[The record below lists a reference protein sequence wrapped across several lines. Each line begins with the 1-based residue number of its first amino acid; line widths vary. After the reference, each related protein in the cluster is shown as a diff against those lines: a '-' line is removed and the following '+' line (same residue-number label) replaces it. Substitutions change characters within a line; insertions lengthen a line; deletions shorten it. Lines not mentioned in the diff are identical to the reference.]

1 MADFTAEVFQN
12 EFLPDGGTDLH
23 AIVRITS
30 SGASGAASVAG
41 GAGAYG
47 GSPAAAAPG
56 SSAEVILIDTS
67 GSMGRRGVAAAGE
80 AAKAALHEIVDGTL
94 FAVVSGN
101 GTAQIVYPYSHQGAL
116 VAMSSQTRAEAVR
129 AVEGLRANGGTAM
142 GTWLSLAR
150 QIFETVPH
158 VTKRHAILLTDGVN
172 EGETPA
178 SLQAAVQSC
187 VGVFQCDCRGVGD
200 QWRVEEVR
208 GIASALLGSV
218 DLIPAPEEMAAEF
231 QAMMRASMA
240 RGVANAEL
248 RVWTPQG
255 AELLFVRQ
263 VSPTLEDL
271 TSRGTQ
277 FNPLTRSF
285 PTGAWSDESRDYHV
299 AVRLPARTLGQEQL
313 AARVQMALGPD
324 AVAQALVKAKWSND
338 DALTTRIDP
347 AVAAYTGQT
356 ELAKTIQEGL
366 AAKSAGQDDIAT
378 SKLGRAVQ
386 LAAQTGNAE
395 MTTRLRKVVE
405 IDDEDTGTVRL
416 KKGASKMDEM
426 SLDTASTKTSRV
438 RR

>member
-12 EFLPDGGTDLH
+12 EFLPDGGTDVH

-30 SGASGAASVAG
+30 SGASAATSAG
-41 GAGAYG
+41 VVD
-47 GSPAAAAPG
+47 PG
-56 SSAEVILIDTS
+56 SAAEVILIDTS
-67 GSMGRRGVAAAGE
+67 GSMGRRGVMEAGH
-80 AAKAALHEIVDGTL
+80 AAKAALNEIVDGTL

-101 GTAQIVYPYSHQGAL
+101 GTAQIVYPYAHQGAL
-116 VAMSSQTRAEAVR
+116 AVMSSHTRAEARR
-129 AVEGLRANGGTAM
+129 AVEGLRAQGGTAM
-142 GTWLSLAR
+142 GTWLTLAR

-158 VTKRHAILLTDGVN
+158 VQKRHAILLTDGVN

-187 VGVFQCDCRGVGD
+187 IGVFQCDARGVGD
-200 QWRVEEVR
+200 QWRVDEVR
-208 GIASALLGSV
+208 AIASALLGTV
-218 DLIPAPEEMAAEF
+218 GLVPEPEELATEF
-231 QAMMRASMA
+231 QAMMRASMS

-248 RVWTPQG
+248 RVWVPQG

-271 TSRGTQ
+271 TGRRTTV
-277 FNPLTRSF
+277 NPLTGAY

-313 AARVQMALGPD
+313 AARVSLALGDQP
-324 AVAQALVKAKWSND
+324 VCQGLVKARWSSD

-347 AVAAYTGQT
+347 AVAAYTGQA
-356 ELAKTIQEGL
+356 ELAQVIQEGL
-366 AAKSAGQDDIAT
+366 AAKASGHDDVAT
-378 SKLGRAVQ
+378 AKLGRAVQ
-386 LAAQTGNAE
+386 LAGQTGNDE
-395 MTTRLRKVVE
+395 MTTRLKKVVE
-405 IDDEDTGTVRL
+405 IDDADTGTVRL
-416 KKGASKMDEM
+416 KKSVSKLDEM

>member
-12 EFLPDGGTDLH
+12 EFLPDGGTDVH
-23 AIVRITS
+23 AIVRVTS
-30 SGASGAASVAG
+30 TGASTGASTAGSAST
-41 GAGAYG
+41 
-47 GSPAAAAPG
+47 PTAAG

-80 AAKAALHEIVDGTL
+80 AAKAALNEIVDGTL

-116 VAMSSQTRAEAVR
+116 VAMSSNTRGEAVR

-142 GTWLSLAR
+142 GTWLTLAR
-150 QIFETVPH
+150 KIFETVPH

-172 EGETPA
+172 EGETPQ
-178 SLQAAVQSC
+178 SLQSAVASC
-187 VGVFQCDCRGVGD
+187 VGAFQCDCRGVGD

-208 GIASALLGSV
+208 SIASALLGTV

-231 QAMMRASMA
+231 ERMMRASMA
-240 RGVANAEL
+240 RGVASAEL
-248 RVWTPQG
+248 RVWVPQG
-255 AELLFVRQ
+255 AELLFVKQ

-271 TSRGTQ
+271 SSRKTQ
-277 FNPLTRSF
+277 VNPLTGAY

-313 AARVQMALGPD
+313 AARVSIALGADP
-324 AVAQALVKAKWSND
+324 VAQALVKAKWSND
-338 DALTTRIDP
+338 DTLTTRIDP
-347 AVAAYTGQT
+347 AVAAYTGQA
-356 ELAKTIQEGL
+356 ELAEVIQDGI
-366 AAKSAGQDDIAT
+366 AAKAAGQDDVAT

-395 MTTRLRKVVE
+395 MTTRLKKVVE
-405 IDDEDTGTVRL
+405 IDDADTGTVRL
-416 KKGASKMDEM
+416 KKGVSKIDDM

>member
-1 MADFTAEVFQN
+1 MADFTADVFQN
-12 EFLPDGGTDLH
+12 EFLPDGGTDVH
-23 AIVRITS
+23 AIVRVTS
-30 SGASGAASVAG
+30 TGASGTASATAASTPG
-41 GAGAYG
+41 
-47 GSPAAAAPG
+47 APG

-67 GSMGRRGVAAAGE
+67 GSMGRRGVAAAGV
-80 AAKAALHEIVDGTL
+80 AAKAALNEIVDGTL

-116 VAMSSQTRAEAVR
+116 VPMSSHTRGEAMR

-142 GTWLSLAR
+142 GTWLTLAR

-172 EGETPA
+172 EGETPQ
-178 SLQAAVQSC
+178 SLQAAVASC
-187 VGVFQCDCRGVGD
+187 VGQFQCDCRGVGD
-200 QWRVEEVR
+200 QWRVDEVR
-208 GIASALLGSV
+208 NIASSLLGTV

-231 QAMMRASMA
+231 EAMMRASMA
-240 RGVANAEL
+240 RGVASVEL
-248 RVWTPQG
+248 RVWVPQG
-255 AELLFVRQ
+255 AELLFVKQ

-271 TSRGTQ
+271 SSRKTQ
-277 FNPLTRSF
+277 VNPLTGAY

-313 AARVQMALGPD
+313 AARVSVSLGADP
-324 AVAQALVKAKWSND
+324 VAQALVKAKWSND

-347 AVAAYTGQT
+347 AVAAYTGQA
-356 ELAKTIQEGL
+356 ELAKVIQDGL
-366 AAKSAGQDDIAT
+366 AAKSAGQDDVAT

-386 LAAQTGNAE
+386 LAAETGNAE
-395 MTTRLRKVVE
+395 MTTRLKKVVE
-405 IDDEDTGTVRL
+405 IDDADTGTVRL
-416 KKGASKMDEM
+416 KKGASKIDEM

>member
-12 EFLPDGGTDLH
+12 EFLPDGGTDVH
-23 AIVRITS
+23 AIVRVTS
-30 SGASGAASVAG
+30 TGASTGASTAGSASI
-41 GAGAYG
+41 
-47 GSPAAAAPG
+47 PTAAG

-80 AAKAALHEIVDGTL
+80 AAKAALNEIVDGTL

-116 VAMSSQTRAEAVR
+116 VAMSSNTRGEAVR

-142 GTWLSLAR
+142 GTWLTLAR
-150 QIFETVPH
+150 KIFETVPH

-172 EGETPA
+172 EGETPQ
-178 SLQAAVQSC
+178 SLQSAVASC
-187 VGVFQCDCRGVGD
+187 VGAFQCDCRGVGD

-208 GIASALLGSV
+208 SIASALLGTV

-231 QAMMRASMA
+231 ERMMRASMA
-240 RGVANAEL
+240 RGVASAEL
-248 RVWTPQG
+248 RVWVPQG
-255 AELLFVRQ
+255 AELLFVKQ

-271 TSRGTQ
+271 SSRKTQ
-277 FNPLTRSF
+277 VNPLTGAY

-313 AARVQMALGPD
+313 AARVSIALGADP
-324 AVAQALVKAKWSND
+324 VAQALVKAKWSND
-338 DALTTRIDP
+338 DTLTTRIDP
-347 AVAAYTGQT
+347 AVAAYTGQA
-356 ELAKTIQEGL
+356 ELAEVIQDGI
-366 AAKSAGQDDIAT
+366 AAKAAGQDDVAT

-395 MTTRLRKVVE
+395 MTTRLKKVVE
-405 IDDEDTGTVRL
+405 IDDADTGTVRL
-416 KKGASKMDEM
+416 KKGVSKIDDM

>member
-23 AIVRITS
+23 AIVRVTSTGASS
-30 SGASGAASVAG
+30 SGPSATVD
-41 GAGAYG
+41 
-47 GSPAAAAPG
+47 PG
-56 SSAEVILIDTS
+56 STAEVILIDTS

-80 AAKAALHEIVDGTL
+80 AAKAALAEITDGTL
-94 FAVVSGN
+94 FSIVSGN
-101 GTAQIVYPYSHQGAL
+101 GTAQIIYPYSHQGAL
-116 VAMSSQTRAEAVR
+116 VPMSSHTRGEATRAI
-129 AVEGLRANGGTAM
+129 EGLRAQGGTAM

-158 VTKRHAILLTDGVN
+158 VTRRHAILLTDGVN

-178 SLQAAVQSC
+178 SLAAAVRSC

-208 GIASALLGSV
+208 GIASALLGTV

-231 QAMMRASMA
+231 EAMMRASMS

-248 RVWTPQG
+248 RVWVPQG
-255 AELLFVRQ
+255 AELLFVKQ

-271 TSRGTQ
+271 SGRRTQ
-277 FNPLTRSF
+277 VNALTGAY
-285 PTGAWSDESRDYHV
+285 PTGAWSDETRDYHV

-313 AARVQMALGPD
+313 AARVQMSLGGDP
-324 AVAQALVKAKWSND
+324 VTQALVKARWSND

-347 AVAAYTGQT
+347 AVAAYTGQA
-356 ELAKTIQEGL
+356 ELAQMIQDGL
-366 AAKSAGQDDIAT
+366 AAKASGQDEVAT
-378 SKLGRAVQ
+378 AKLGRAVQ
-386 LAAQTGNAE
+386 LASTTGNEE

-405 IDDEDTGTVRL
+405 IDDADTGTVRL
-416 KKGASKMDEM
+416 KKGVAKLDEM